1 MVGLI
6 GMTLASADPGA
17 MRVGA
22 GEKNAVMVSRSVTSA
37 RRPVAEDLEVA
48 VWADTGGQASTLRAP
63 LSAMGIAIGQT
74 TRHVGRRSVVGW
86 DLGWSA
92 GPTLP
97 LQTPAL
103 ALSVSPYARRW
114 RSVGAGELGM
124 AVVAPA
130 AVQLL
135 GGLAARL
142 PAQAELT
149 AVGPVGPVQLGVQA
163 SGGVVL
169 SPGWSGFALD
179 GQVGAVVLF

>member
-6 GMTLASADPGA
+6 GVTLAIADPGA

-22 GEKNAVMVSRSVTSA
+22 GEKSAWVVSRSVTSG
-37 RRPVAEDLEVA
+37 RMLVKGDLEVA
-48 VWADTGGQASTLRAP
+48 AWVEAGRHVSRLHTP

-74 TRHVGRRSVVGW
+74 TRHVGRRSVAGW

-92 GPTLP
+92 GPTFP
-97 LQTPAL
+97 LQAPAF

-114 RSVGAGELGM
+114 RSVGEGELG
-124 AVVAPA
+124 VSLGAPA

-149 AVGPVGPVQLGVQA
+149 AVGPVGSVQMGVQA

-179 GQVGAVVLF
+179 GQIGVVVLH

>member
-22 GEKNAVMVSRSVTSA
+22 GEKSAMVVSRSVTSA
-37 RRPVAEDLEVA
+37 RMPVEGDLEVA
-48 VWADTGGQASTLRAP
+48 VWADTGGQAST

-92 GPTLP
+92 GPTFP
-97 LQTPAL
+97 LQAPAL

-114 RSVGAGELGM
+114 RSVGAGELGV

-142 PAQAELT
+142 PVQAELT
-149 AVGPVGPVQLGVQA
+149 AAGPVGPVQLGVQA

-179 GQVGAVVLF
+179 GQLGVVVLF